1 MLATVRGE
9 NRWSSP
15 RRWSG
20 IYGWVLIPSN
30 TFCSFISEIFYFSRY
45 ERRNTPKSADFIG
58 FERIA
63 MTHID
68 ADAQD
73 TGFSGKVRSALFWR
87 SGSQILAQIIS
98 WASTLIVI
106 RLLDPSDY
114 GLFAM
119 TQAILSFMQFLNG
132 YGLVSALVQSESL
145 DTHKL
150 RQAFG
155 IMLLLNGTLALLQLG
170 IAPLAADYYDQPLVA
185 DMLRV
190 QALVYLA
197 TPFISIPEVLMGRS
211 LDFRRPA
218 IVSLVASASA
228 AAVALWGALS
238 GWGVWTL
245 VWAPITLFWV
255 RGLGYVIATRFLPI
269 PSFDFRGTGG
279 MIAFGAAMLG
289 SQLLWLVQTQS
300 DIVIGGRTLHPHEL
314 GLYAEALFLTQI
326 IVSKFIPPLNDVAFP
341 AYARMQADTS
351 AICWSFLRAL
361 RLIMLVACPL
371 YLGMAATAG
380 PLVLTLFGEKWRDMA
395 PFVELLA
402 LAMPFMTVQ
411 VMFPPVCNAL
421 GRPGLT
427 TAISATGAL
436 IMPLA
441 FFIGIRFGAIGLA
454 WAWLLAYPVFTLV
467 TIRIAGKPFGL
478 RLSALM
484 RAVAPGVICSA
495 AMSLIVLA
503 CDYVLPADFAAPMRL
518 AILVAAGGASFALLL
533 LIFARATFNDLI
545 RLIIRRQAEAA

>member
-1 MLATVRGE
+1 
-9 NRWSSP
+9 
-15 RRWSG
+15 
-20 IYGWVLIPSN
+20 
-30 TFCSFISEIFYFSRY
+30 
-45 ERRNTPKSADFIG
+45 
-58 FERIA
+58 
-63 MTHID
+63 MTHND
-68 ADAQD
+68 ADARD
-73 TGFSGKVRSALFWR
+73 AGFSRKVRSAVFWR

-145 DTHKL
+145 DTHRL

-155 IMLLLNGTLALLQLG
+155 IMLLLNGSLAALQLG
-170 IAPLAADYYDQPLVA
+170 IAPMAADYYDQPLVA

-190 QALVYLA
+190 QALIYLA
-197 TPFISIPEVLMGRS
+197 TPFISIPEILMGRS

-218 IVSLVASASA
+218 IVSLVASAAA

-255 RGLGYVIATRFLPI
+255 RGLGYAIATRFLPI

-279 MIAFGAAMLG
+279 MVAFGAAMLG
-289 SQLLWLVQTQS
+289 SQILWLVQTQS
-300 DIVIGGRTLHPHEL
+300 DIVIGGRILSPHEL

-351 AICWSFLRAL
+351 AIRWSFLRAL

-371 YLGMAATAG
+371 YLGMAASAE
-380 PLVLTLFGEKWRDMA
+380 PLVLSLFGEKWRAMT

-402 LAMPFMTVQ
+402 LAMPFMTIQ

-427 TAISATGAL
+427 TLISATGAL
-436 IMPLA
+436 IMPFA
-441 FFIGIRFGAIGLA
+441 FLIGIRFGAIGLA
-454 WAWLLAYPVFTLV
+454 WAWLAAYPLFTLATV
-467 TIRIAGKPFGL
+467 RIAGRPIGL
-478 RLSALM
+478 RVVDLVQ
-484 RAVAPGVICSA
+484 AVAPGIGCSI
-495 AMSLIVLA
+495 AMALLVMLCDRSLP
-503 CDYVLPADFAAPMRL
+503 DGMLPPVRL
-518 AILVAAGGASFALLL
+518 AVLVSAGGASFLLL
-533 LIFARATFNDLI
+533 LLLFARGTVKDLVG
-545 RLIIRRQAEAA
+545 LVIRRQAPA

>member
-1 MLATVRGE
+1 MSHT
-9 NRWSSP
+9 
-15 RRWSG
+15 
-20 IYGWVLIPSN
+20 
-30 TFCSFISEIFYFSRY
+30 
-45 ERRNTPKSADFIG
+45 
-58 FERIA
+58 
-63 MTHID
+63 D
-68 ADAQD
+68 ASTQD
-73 TGFSGKVRSALFWR
+73 KGFSGRVRSALFWR

-106 RLLDPSDY
+106 RLLEPSDY

-132 YGLVSALVQSESL
+132 YGLVSALVQSEAH
-145 DTHKL
+145 DTHRL

-155 IMLLLNGTLALLQLG
+155 IMLVLNGALAALQFA

-190 QALVYLA
+190 QALIYLA
-197 TPFISIPEVLMGRS
+197 TPFLSIPEVLMARS

-218 IVSLVASASA
+218 IVNLIASA
-228 AAVALWGALS
+228 AAGAVALVGALS

-255 RGLGYVIATRFLPI
+255 RGLGYIIATRFLPV
-269 PSFDFRGTGG
+269 PSFNFKGAGS

-289 SQLLWLVQTQS
+289 SQLLWLVQTQA
-300 DIVIGGRTLHPHEL
+300 DIVIGGRMLKPHEL

-341 AYARMQADTS
+341 AYARMQADPA
-351 AICWSFLRAL
+351 AIRWSFLRAL

-371 YLGMAATAG
+371 YFGMAASAE
-380 PLVLTLFGEKWRDMA
+380 PLVLTLFGEKWLPMA
-395 PFVELLA
+395 PFVTLLA
-402 LAMPFMTVQ
+402 LAMPCMTVQ

-427 TAISATGAL
+427 TMISATGAL

-441 FFIGIRFGAIGLA
+441 FLIGIRFGAIGLA
-454 WAWLLAYPVFTLV
+454 WGWLVAYPLFTLATV
-467 TIRIAGKPFGL
+467 RIAGKPFGL
-478 RLSALM
+478 HLTDLLPAI
-484 RAVAPGVICSA
+484 APGILCSA
-495 AMSLIVLA
+495 AMALIVLG
-503 CDYVLPADFAAPMRL
+503 CDQILPTGLAAPIRL
-518 AILVAAGGASFALLL
+518 ALLVIAGGASFAALLL
-533 LIFARATFNDLI
+533 LFARATVHDLI
-545 RLIIRRQAEAA
+545 RLVVRRQAPEAPAI

>member
-1 MLATVRGE
+1 M
-9 NRWSSP
+9 
-15 RRWSG
+15 
-20 IYGWVLIPSN
+20 
-30 TFCSFISEIFYFSRY
+30 
-45 ERRNTPKSADFIG
+45 ADFLG
-58 FERIA
+58 FYWGS

-73 TGFSGKVRSALFWR
+73 TGFSGKVRTALIWR

-98 WASTLIVI
+98 WASTLVVI

-119 TQAILSFMQFLNG
+119 TQAILAFMQFLNG

-155 IMLLLNGTLALLQLG
+155 IMLLLNSALALLQLG

-185 DMLRV
+185 DLLRV
-190 QALVYLA
+190 QALIYLA

-211 LDFRRPA
+211 LDFRKPA
-218 IVSLVASASA
+218 IVSLIAAAAA

-300 DIVIGGRTLHPHEL
+300 DIVIGGRVLNPHEL

-371 YLGMAATAG
+371 YLGMAATAE
-380 PLVLTLFGEKWRDMA
+380 PLVLTLFGEKWREMA

-402 LAMPFMTVQ
+402 LAMPFMTIQ

-427 TAISATGAL
+427 TAISATGAIL
-436 IMPLA
+436 MPLS
-441 FFIGIRFGAIGLA
+441 FLIGIRFGAIGLA
-454 WAWLLAYPVFTLV
+454 WSWLATYPLFALATAH
-467 TIRIAGKPFGL
+467 IAGRPFGL
-478 RLSALM
+478 RIGDLLK
-484 RAVAPGVICSA
+484 AVTPGVACSS
-495 AMSLIVLA
+495 AMALIVMA
-503 CDYVLPADFAAPMRL
+503 CDMALPAGMMAPIRL
-518 AILVAAGGASFALLL
+518 ALLVIAGGVSFMLLL
-533 LIFARATFNDLI
+533 LIFARATLDDLI
-545 RLIIRRQAEAA
+545 GLLVRRQAPDTSRS

>member
-1 MLATVRGE
+1 
-9 NRWSSP
+9 
-15 RRWSG
+15 
-20 IYGWVLIPSN
+20 
-30 TFCSFISEIFYFSRY
+30 
-45 ERRNTPKSADFIG
+45 
-58 FERIA
+58 
-63 MTHID
+63 MTQHD

-73 TGFSGKVRSALFWR
+73 KAFSGKVRSALFWR

-132 YGLVSALVQSESL
+132 YGLVSALVQSETL
-145 DTHKL
+145 DRHRL

-155 IMLLLNGTLALLQLG
+155 IMLLLNGALALIQLG

-197 TPFISIPEVLMGRS
+197 TPFISIPEILMGRS

-218 IVSLVASASA
+218 IVSLIASAAA
-228 AAVALWGALS
+228 AAVALYGALS

-245 VWAPITLFWV
+245 VWAPITLFWL
-255 RGLGYVIATRFLPI
+255 RGLGYIVATGFLPV

-289 SQLLWLVQTQS
+289 SQILWLVQTQA
-300 DIVIGGRTLHPHEL
+300 DIVIGGRVLQPHEL

-341 AYARMQADTS
+341 AYARMQADRS

-371 YLGMAATAG
+371 YLGMAASAE
-380 PLVLTLFGEKWRDMA
+380 PLVLTLFGEKWRAMV

-436 IMPLA
+436 VMPLA
-441 FFIGIRFGAIGLA
+441 FLIGIRFGAIGLA
-454 WAWLLAYPVFTLV
+454 WAWLAAYPLFTLA
-467 TIRIAGKPFGL
+467 TIHIAGKPFGL
-478 RLSALM
+478 RLADLLL
-484 RAVAPGVICSA
+484 AVAPGICCSA
-495 AMSLIVLA
+495 AMALVVLA
-503 CDYVLPADFAAPMRL
+503 CDNALPEGLAAPVRL
-518 AILVAAGGASFALLL
+518 ITLVIAGGASFALLL
-533 LIFARATFNDLI
+533 MLFARTALDDLVS
-545 RLIIRRQAEAA
+545 LIVRRQAPQTAPQG